1 MLLQFIE
8 NALRSSLSEMLDSAI
23 VILGKRERIL
33 SFFFLSSKCYLWYLV
48 NSTCFLWVCF
58 KILSKEKKNKEKNIS
73 FPSPFKVNHVDGV

>member
-33 SFFFLSSKCYLWYLV
+33 SFFFFFCHLNVIYG
-48 NSTCFLWVCF
+48 
-58 KILSKEKKNKEKNIS
+58 I
-73 FPSPFKVNHVDGV
+73 

>member
-33 SFFFLSSKCYLWYLV
+33 SFFFFSV
-48 NSTCFLWVCF
+48 
-58 KILSKEKKNKEKNIS
+58 I
-73 FPSPFKVNHVDGV
+73 